1 MTGIWKGN
9 GDSDRDTF
17 MEGRQFRMY
26 LELDIPPNTALW
38 VRHTSTKNF
47 RLHDQRITIHAGAI
61 RWAAI
66 AAPSSSPGPWT
77 ARIMRRRNQ
86 MTLQP
91 QPMYI
96 SGSVLETS
104 TTLAAAIGG
113 NEVDVMT
120 INAGNGGQSVPSSQ
134 NAGKRGLAPNTYHTK
149 LFNDSNVNA
158 KGTYDWWWEE
168 LD

>member
-1 MTGIWKGN
+1 
-9 GDSDRDTF
+9 
-17 MEGRQFRMY
+17 
-26 LELDIPPNTALW
+26 
-38 VRHTSTKNF
+38 
-47 RLHDQRITIHAGAI
+47 
-61 RWAAI
+61 
-66 AAPSSSPGPWT
+66 
-77 ARIMRRRNQ
+77 MRRRNQ